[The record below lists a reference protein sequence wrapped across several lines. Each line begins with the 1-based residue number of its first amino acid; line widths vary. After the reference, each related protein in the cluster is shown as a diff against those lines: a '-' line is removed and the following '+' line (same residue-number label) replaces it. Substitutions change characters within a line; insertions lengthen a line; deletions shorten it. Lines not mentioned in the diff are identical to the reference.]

1 MKGGQMELKT
11 DQVVTFYESIDESVR
26 LKRSNANQIEFV
38 TTTEFLNRYIK
49 PGDKLLDACA
59 GAGIYAFYYADR
71 GLKVYARDLVKK
83 NIDEIK
89 LNQVQHLDLVE
100 IKTGSILDLSEFDNA
115 AFDVVLN
122 MGAYYHLT
130 DKEQRIASIAESLR
144 VLKSGGIYALA
155 YVNRHAN
162 TYKFLDMFTT
172 DFELLEAYYE
182 LGYHSKNKVF
192 FSASPEQVEEELC
205 LFDVELLNHVG
216 TDGMK
221 YFIKDKVNALN
232 DADFSKWLKFHLK
245 TCEERSSLGASEH
258 GLIILRKK

>member
-1 MKGGQMELKT
+1 MGEYILELKT

-26 LKRSNANQIEFV
+26 LKRSNANQIEFL

-49 PGDKLLDACA
+49 AGDKLLDACA

-71 GLKVYARDLVKK
+71 GLEVFVRDLVEK
-83 NIDEIK
+83 NIEEIK
-89 LNQVQHLDLVE
+89 TNQAQHADLVD
-100 IKTGSILDLSEFDNA
+100 IQTGSILNLGEFDDET
-115 AFDVVLN
+115 FDVVLN

-130 DKEQRIASIAESLR
+130 DKEQRVAAIEESLC

-162 TYKFLDMFTT
+162 TYKFLDMFTD

-192 FSASPEQVEEELC
+192 FSASPEQVEDELR
-205 LFDVELLNHVG
+205 LFDVEVLNHVG

-221 YFIKDKVNALN
+221 YFIKDKVNAFN
-232 DADFSKWLKFHLK
+232 ENDFSKWMQFHFK
-245 TCEERSSLGASEH
+245 ICEERSSLGASEH